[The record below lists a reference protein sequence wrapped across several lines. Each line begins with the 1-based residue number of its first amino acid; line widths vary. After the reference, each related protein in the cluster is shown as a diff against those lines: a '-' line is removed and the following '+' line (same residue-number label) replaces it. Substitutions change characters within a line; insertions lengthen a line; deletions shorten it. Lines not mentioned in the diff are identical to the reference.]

1 MEFDLSYS
9 ISRGMYML
17 NGTRVL
23 IFPRG
28 SLETIQD
35 YVNGILGLATK
46 TLLRDAMQTSVF
58 SLLTDFLKTGKLK
71 KSSPEK
77 MFAEIG
83 DLLSFMGF
91 GKFKLMSRDFATFDV
106 IIESNSNSILR
117 LIKPMNY
124 CFLSEGVLNAIS
136 QIVFGKA
143 ATVEE
148 LACRS
153 TGDSETDKFKATFVN
168 QQSTF
173 NYVSLGGYNIDPKD
187 MEHIKT
193 TFDGISTS
201 VNDIPVE
208 MIPVTFLPYFF
219 SRLRGIIGVSVY
231 GLEFGMAE
239 PLARLFP
246 SAQVFEVKSR
256 YGLRGVEAL
265 SPVIGAGRITTVLN
279 DQGNMSEIQVY
290 DSFNALHVD
299 NQLEKR
305 CSLLSG
311 LFSFMSFK
319 LAGYNMTLKEVGCQA
334 VNNSYCTFTF
344 E

>member
-1 MEFDLSYS
+1 MEFDLTYS
-9 ISRGMYML
+9 ISRGMYLL

-23 IFPRG
+23 LFPRG

-46 TLLRDAMQTSVF
+46 SLLRDAMQTAVF
-58 SLLTDFLKTGKLK
+58 SLLTDFLKSGKLK
-71 KSSPEK
+71 KTSPEK
-77 MFAEIG
+77 MFVEIA
-83 DLLSFMGF
+83 DLLSFIGF
-91 GKFKLMSRDFATFDV
+91 GKFKLMTRDFASFDV

-136 QIVFGKA
+136 QAIFGKA
-143 ATVEE
+143 STIEE
-148 LACRS
+148 SACRS
-153 TGDSETDKFKATFVN
+153 AGDSDVDKFKATFTN
-168 QQSTF
+168 QQATF
-173 NYVSLGGYNIDPKD
+173 NYVSLGAYNIDPKD
-187 MEHIKT
+187 MEHIKF
-193 TFDGISTS
+193 TFDGVSTM

-208 MIPVTFLPYFF
+208 IIPITFLPYFF
-219 SRLRGIIGVSVY
+219 SRLRSIIGVSVY
-231 GLEFGMAE
+231 GLEYGMAE

-246 SAQVFEVKSR
+246 AAQVFDIKSK

-265 SPVIGAGRITTVLN
+265 SPVMGVGRVTTVLN
-279 DQGNMSEIQVY
+279 EQGNMSEIQVY

-311 LFSFMSFK
+311 LLSFMSFK
-319 LAGYNMTLKEVGCQA
+319 LAGYNMSLKESGCQA
-334 VNNSYCTFTF
+334 VNNTYCSFIF
-344 E
+344 G